1 MVSSHRGAA
10 VSGAGF
16 LSSRLLFSEE
26 FAMSQHVNARA
37 VTRNVGWSVLSK
49 TSTFGLKFVT
59 VPILARLLSP
69 EEFGAVAVALAV
81 VQFLAMIGGAGLA
94 SALILEKQED
104 AETIHSVFWANLA
117 LACLM
122 AAGLYVW
129 ADPLAAWFGAADA
142 ASLLRL
148 MCLLIPL
155 QLAGDVAYAL
165 VARRMQFSKD
175 ALWSMISE
183 SLAAIAAVVMAL
195 AGFGIWSLVAQL
207 FVSGAIRLAG
217 LFFVSRYLPRFRFRF
232 DRVVRLGRFSL
243 GLMGS
248 EIANFV
254 TFQSPMVIVSR
265 FLGLA
270 DAGAYSAANRF
281 SSIPNQ
287 VVLSGVMGVLFPAFG
302 AMTHDRA
309 RRSQALM
316 LSTQV
321 TTLLLAPMMFGLW
334 ALAEPSML
342 LLFGAQWASAWP
354 VLGLLALSK
363 GILTP
368 CSTFVPYLKG
378 SGHGGVLFW
387 WAIIRAA
394 VTTAAVGAGAL
405 NGSLV
410 QAMVALCLVNV
421 LVLIGYSWIVFKA
434 DGTPFLAGFSRS
446 VRPMASAAL
455 MALAVRYV
463 LDGHLAPQVHPV
475 LQVGLGAAFGAA
487 VYTVLVLLTERPLI
501 RKLRQMVRP
510 SQTSPAPGLP

>member
-1 MVSSHRGAA
+1 
-10 VSGAGF
+10 
-16 LSSRLLFSEE
+16 
-26 FAMSQHVNARA
+26 MSQSINAKS

-59 VPILARLLSP
+59 VPILARLLTP

-94 SALILEKQED
+94 SALILETEEND
-104 AETIHSVFWANLA
+104 ETIHSVFWANLA

-122 AAGLYVW
+122 AAGLYIW
-129 ADPLAAWFGAADA
+129 AEPLAGWFGAADA
-142 ASLLRL
+142 AYLLRL

-165 VARRMQFSKD
+165 VARRMQFSRD

-183 SLAAIAAVVMAL
+183 SIAAIAAVIMAL
-195 AGFGIWSLVAQL
+195 AGFGVWALVAQL
-207 FVSGAIRLAG
+207 FVAGVIRLAG
-217 LFFVSRYLPRFRFRF
+217 LFFVSRYLPRFRFRMGS
-232 DRVVRLGRFSL
+232 VVRLARYSL

-254 TFQSPMVIVSR
+254 TFQSPMVVISR

-287 VVLSGVMGVLFPAFG
+287 VVLSGVMGVLFPAFS
-302 AMTHDRA
+302 AMMHDRQ

-342 LLFGAQWASAWP
+342 LLFGAQWAAAWP

-363 GILTP
+363 GLLTP
-368 CSTFVPYLKG
+368 CSTFIPYLKG
-378 SGHGGVLFW
+378 SGHGGTLFW
-387 WAIIRAA
+387 WAVGRA
-394 VTTAAVGAGAL
+394 VMTTAAVAYGAY
-405 NGSLV
+405 NGTLIE
-410 QAMVALCLVNV
+410 AMVALCLVNAAV
-421 LVLIGYSWIVFKA
+421 LVGYSWVVFRA
-434 DGTPFLAGFSRS
+434 DGTPFLSGFYRAI
-446 VRPMASAAL
+446 RPMLTAAV
-455 MALAVRYV
+455 MAVVVRYA
-463 LDGHLAPQVHPV
+463 LDHYLAQHVHAV
-475 LQVGLGAAFGAA
+475 LQVGLGIALGGVIF
-487 VYTVLVLLTERPLI
+487 TVLILLTERPLL
-501 RKLRQMVRP
+501 RKLLELVRRP
-510 SQTSPAPGLP
+510 KAAAAASLP